1 MCGQALPRLSPAR
14 SPQKAVTPSSVKV
27 LMMVEAGIIGF
38 LSYWVMSEYAYNAY
52 FRGYAD
58 QILFSHV
65 TTYTAVL
72 GLGIGLA
79 GSAIAATLYKSL
91 RRAKVRLETV
101 TAPRIRGAVEKVL
114 SNLTSTDAHSA
125 SIMPAPDLSK
135 PEKSGS
141 SPVTAIVPVPES
153 SESKKTSD

>member
-1 MCGQALPRLSPAR
+1 MRGQALPKLSRAR

-101 TAPRIRGAVEKVL
+101 AAPRIRGAVEKVISSL
-114 SNLTSTDAHSA
+114 PITDALSA
-125 SIMPAPDLSK
+125 SIKSAPDPPRL
-135 PEKSGS
+135 EKSGS
-141 SPVTAIVPVPES
+141 SSETAIVPVPDS
-153 SESKKTSD
+153 SETKKSSA

>member
-1 MCGQALPRLSPAR
+1 LSPVR
-14 SPQKAVTPSSVKV
+14 SPQKAVTPGSVKV
-27 LMMVEAGIIGF
+27 LMLVEAGIIGF

-58 QILFSHV
+58 EILFSHV

-79 GSAIAATLYKSL
+79 GSAVAATLYKSL

-101 TAPRIRGAVEKVL
+101 AAPRIRGAVEKVL
-114 SNLTSTDAHSA
+114 SSLPTTEAHSA
-125 SIMPAPDLSK
+125 IIKSASDLPK
-135 PEKSGS
+135 PEKSES
-141 SPVTAIVPVPES
+141 SPVAAIVPVPES
-153 SESKKTSD
+153 KEPKKASG

>member
-1 MCGQALPRLSPAR
+1 LSPAR

-38 LSYWVMSEYAYNAY
+38 LSYWVTSEYAYNAY

-58 QILFSHV
+58 QILCSHV
-65 TTYTAVL
+65 TTYTAIL

-79 GSAIAATLYKSL
+79 GSAVAATLYKSL

-101 TAPRIRGAVEKVL
+101 AAPRIRGAVEKVL
-114 SNLTSTDAHSA
+114 SSLPSADARSTMVAA
-125 SIMPAPDLSK
+125 ETTTPQPQ
-135 PEKSGS
+135 KSES

-153 SESKKTSD
+153 SEPKKSSD